1 MKLHFLFQSEGC
13 CDYFSAYEEEGGDLI
28 AESESY
34 ANPGFDGVLKSA
46 ADTMYIEWN
55 TDSSGHTYNGWVV
68 SIQMTN
74 GTVKGNF

>member
-1 MKLHFLFQSEGC
+1 M
-13 CDYFSAYEEEGGDLI
+13 I

-55 TDSSGHTYNGWVV
+55 TDSSGHTYNGWLV